1 MTKQCISK
9 NGINYEINCADLV
22 NSIQLKNAVLK
33 CIQKSDIQK
42 EQIDSIILF
51 YQELQKKKDGS
62 KIQIEEI
69 IAALKKKNMH
79 FETLLNGIKNIFIE
93 LDTSDEVYQV
103 IWKCLSRCN
112 YNAERID
119 QRTFEKEEYRADFY
133 EVVYACIAENIR
145 PFLKNLFSALSK
157 AVFKTI

>member
-1 MTKQCISK
+1 MTKQCTSES
-9 NGINYEINCADLV
+9 GINYEINCADLG

-133 EVVYACIAENIR
+133 EVVYACIAENVR

-157 AVFKTI
+157 AVSKTI